1 MWSMTNTTAPQG
13 EATDPMI
20 LALAHVG
27 GTRRPV
33 KIVEHPAFRN
43 HPRRTDAL
51 RTSTVP
57 RIPMS
62 MRVGP
67 LGLPLTASTPVSLG
81 SRPAVY
87 HCEAA

>member
-1 MWSMTNTTAPQG
+1 MTNTTALPDAGSMDQ
-13 EATDPMI
+13 AI
-20 LALAHVG
+20 LDLAHVG

-43 HPRRTDAL
+43 YPRRTDTL

-67 LGLPLTASTPVSLG
+67 LGLTVEL
-81 SRPAVY
+81 SRPVGIGPCPAPF
-87 HCEAA
+87 HCQAA

>member
-1 MWSMTNTTAPQG
+1 MTNPIAPQG
-13 EATDPMI
+13 GAAIDATI
-20 LALAHVG
+20 LSLAHVG

-43 HPRRTDAL
+43 HPRRTDTL

-67 LGLPLTASTPVSLG
+67 LSIELTSNHPMDLGTP
-81 SRPAVY
+81 PAQV
-87 HCEAA
+87 CCVAA

>member
-1 MWSMTNTTAPQG
+1 MTNPTAPQG
-13 EATDPMI
+13 GDTMDPAI
-20 LALAHVG
+20 RSQAHVG

-43 HPRRTDAL
+43 HPRRTDSL
-51 RTSTVP
+51 RASSVP
-57 RIPMS
+57 RIPMA

-67 LGLPLTASTPVSLG
+67 LGLPLTAPAPVSVG
-81 SRPAVY
+81 ARPTVY

>member
-1 MWSMTNTTAPQG
+1 MTNTTALPG
-13 EATDPMI
+13 AEPMDQAI
-20 LALAHVG
+20 LDLANVG

-43 HPRRTDAL
+43 HPRRTDTL

-67 LGLPLTASTPVSLG
+67 LAISVDLARPVAISQH
-81 SRPAVY
+81 PAPF
-87 HCEAA
+87 HCQAA

>member
-1 MWSMTNTTAPQG
+1 MTNTTAPRD
-13 EATDPMI
+13 EALDPTV

-43 HPRRTDAL
+43 HPRRTDTL

-67 LGLPLTASTPVSLG
+67 LGLPLAAPSPVSLG
-81 SRPAVY
+81 ARLADCSW
-87 HCEAA
+87 EAA

>member
-1 MWSMTNTTAPQG
+1 MTNTTALPG
-13 EATDPMI
+13 AEPMDPAI
-20 LALAHVG
+20 LDLAHVG

-43 HPRRTDAL
+43 YPRRTDTL

-67 LGLPLTASTPVSLG
+67 LDLNVEL
-81 SRPAVY
+81 SRPVAIGPY
-87 HCEAA
+87 PAPFHCQAA

>member
-1 MWSMTNTTAPQG
+1 MTNTTAPQG
-13 EATDPMI
+13 DTLDPMV

-27 GTRRPV
+27 GARRPV
-33 KIVEHPAFRN
+33 KIVEHPAFRH
-43 HPRRTDAL
+43 HPRRTDTL
-51 RTSTVP
+51 RTSSVP

-67 LGLPLTASTPVSLG
+67 LDLRVDPPHPVTIG
-81 SRPAVY
+81 PRPATF

>member
-1 MWSMTNTTAPQG
+1 MDQA
-13 EATDPMI
+13 I
-20 LALAHVG
+20 LDLAHVG

-43 HPRRTDAL
+43 YPRRTDTL

-67 LGLPLTASTPVSLG
+67 LGLSVEL
-81 SRPAVY
+81 SRPVAIGPCPAPF
-87 HCEAA
+87 HCQAA

>member
-1 MWSMTNTTAPQG
+1 MTNTTALPDAGSMDQ
-13 EATDPMI
+13 AI
-20 LALAHVG
+20 LDLAHVG

-43 HPRRTDAL
+43 HPRRTDTL

-67 LGLPLTASTPVSLG
+67 LDLAVDV
-81 SRPAVY
+81 SRPVAIGQCPPPL
-87 HCEAA
+87 HCQAA

>member
-1 MWSMTNTTAPQG
+1 M
-13 EATDPMI
+13 DPAI

-27 GTRRPV
+27 GARRPV

-43 HPRRTDAL
+43 HPRRTDTL
-51 RTSTVP
+51 RSSTVP

-67 LGLPLTASTPVSLG
+67 LGLPLTAPTPVSPGAL
-81 SRPAVY
+81 PAVY

>member
-1 MWSMTNTTAPQG
+1 MTNTTAFPG
-13 EATDPMI
+13 AEPMDPAI
-20 LALAHVG
+20 LDLAHVG
-27 GTRRPV
+27 GSRRLV

-43 HPRRTDAL
+43 HPRRTDTL

-67 LGLPLTASTPVSLG
+67 LDLTVDLSGPVAIAQP
-81 SRPAVY
+81 PAPF
-87 HCEAA
+87 HCQAA

>member
-1 MWSMTNTTAPQG
+1 MTNTTAFPG
-13 EATDPMI
+13 AEPMDQAI
-20 LALAHVG
+20 LDLAHVG

-33 KIVEHPAFRN
+33 KIVEHPAFRS
-43 HPRRTDAL
+43 HPRRTDTL

-67 LGLPLTASTPVSLG
+67 LELTADLPRAAAIG
-81 SRPAVY
+81 RHPAPF
-87 HCEAA
+87 HCQAA